1 MLDLLKRPEVSH
13 RDISALTPD
22 LNIDS
27 KVSEQIEIDV
37 KYAGYIERQ
46 QEDIDKLR
54 RHENTAIPASFDYD
68 KVSGLSNEVKQ
79 KLNDAKPETLARAS
93 RIPGVTPAAIS
104 LIIGVTKEKR
114 GLIMSSQTIQQ
125 ELELGIQTLG
135 LNCSAYQQQQLL
147 TYLEM
152 LQRWN
157 KAYNLTAI
165 REPIQMV
172 RLHLLDSLAIHPY
185 IQGVKNIIDVGTGPG
200 LPGIPLAILNPDINF
215 TLLDSNGKKTRFL
228 FQAINDLSL
237 ANAKEVNQRVEKY
250 QSKSSFDIVV
260 SRAFSSISDM
270 LNQCDHLVSK
280 SGCFLAMKGKKPDSE
295 LSQITKNYKVVD
307 LSQVNVPKIDSERHL
322 IKIIKTDDSV

>member
-1 MLDLLKRPEVSH
+1 
-13 RDISALTPD
+13 
-22 LNIDS
+22 
-27 KVSEQIEIDV
+27 
-37 KYAGYIERQ
+37 
-46 QEDIDKLR
+46 
-54 RHENTAIPASFDYD
+54 
-68 KVSGLSNEVKQ
+68 
-79 KLNDAKPETLARAS
+79 
-93 RIPGVTPAAIS
+93 
-104 LIIGVTKEKR
+104 
-114 GLIMSSQTIQQ
+114 MSSQTIQQ

-135 LNCSAYQQQQLL
+135 LNCSANQQQQLL

-200 LPGIPLAILNPDINF
+200 LPGIPLAILNTDINF

-260 SRAFSSISDM
+260 SRAFSSIPDM

>member
-1 MLDLLKRPEVSH
+1 
-13 RDISALTPD
+13 
-22 LNIDS
+22 
-27 KVSEQIEIDV
+27 
-37 KYAGYIERQ
+37 
-46 QEDIDKLR
+46 
-54 RHENTAIPASFDYD
+54 
-68 KVSGLSNEVKQ
+68 
-79 KLNDAKPETLARAS
+79 
-93 RIPGVTPAAIS
+93 
-104 LIIGVTKEKR
+104 
-114 GLIMSSQTIQQ
+114 MSSQKTHQ
-125 ELELGIQTLG
+125 ELDLGIKALG
-135 LNCSAYQQQQLL
+135 LDCSSQQTEQLIAH
-147 TYLEM
+147 LEM

-237 ANAKEVNQRVEKY
+237 ANAREVNQRVEKY
-250 QSKSSFDIVV
+250 QPETPFDIVL

-295 LSQITKNYKVVD
+295 LSQITNCLLYTSPSPRD
-307 LSQVNVPKIDSERHL
+307 ISGSRMPS
-322 IKIIKTDDSV
+322 SA